1 MTRLFLKSYLSH
13 YSGITKKS
21 WESLIILL
29 TNSLAG
35 GIIFFIAIY
44 LANTFHFSV
53 DLICYIM
60 SCYGVGTA
68 IGGVAGGALSDRLG
82 SNIVSVLSL
91 LLRAF
96 SFLCLIKITNE
107 HYIMLCMFFLGM
119 SNYSFL
125 TSNKHAAL
133 KDYPKGS
140 EKRMR
145 VLAVLYAFSNFGI
158 GLSALMMGWISKKN
172 NEQSFHL
179 MFITSAGLLIIA
191 ACYIIYLEFRDK
203 TKSVIETDKNNATA
217 IEEAESEDD
226 KKYKNP
232 LARYLGIVCLFLI
245 GVVMAQ
251 RTSTYS
257 LYLQKVFP
265 HLGLHWLGLL
275 FMINP
280 FMIMF
285 LQTPIINFF
294 HKKDKFIIL
303 GIGAFLYGLGSFI
316 LSFAHLYVFA
326 VVSTIIL
333 TVGEMLSMST
343 ANYILF
349 LNAKPDKKGY
359 GLGLFQST
367 YAVST
372 IIGPI
377 GGGILFKHYGGLVIW
392 YVSGVIGCLSLVMCL
407 LGSKILNRKLVTN
420 ANAAANEGGL
430 SSENSAF
437 KFILRMRR
445 S

>member
-1 MTRLFLKSYLSH
+1 MSRLFLKSYLSH

-21 WESLIILL
+21 WENIIALL

-35 GIIFFIAIY
+35 GIIFFTAVY

-68 IGGVAGGALSDRLG
+68 IGGVVGGALSDRLG
-82 SNIVSVLSL
+82 SNVVSVLSL

-96 SFLCLIKITNE
+96 SFLCLTQIANQ
-107 HYIMLCMFFLGM
+107 HYIMLCMFFLGL

-145 VLAVLYAFSNFGI
+145 VLAILYAFSNFGI
-158 GLSALMMGWISKKN
+158 GVSALMMGWISKEN
-172 NEQSFHL
+172 NEKSFHL
-179 MFITSAGLLIIA
+179 MFITSAGLLLIA

-203 TKSVIETDKNNATA
+203 AKSTNETDKNEATA
-217 IEEAESEDD
+217 SEDIESEDD
-226 KKYKNP
+226 KKYKNL
-232 LARYLGIVCLFLI
+232 LARYLGVVCLFLI

-280 FMIMF
+280 FMILF
-285 LQTPIINFF
+285 FQTPIINFF
-294 HKKDKFIIL
+294 HKKDKFVIL

-316 LSFAHLYVFA
+316 LSFAHLYIFA
-326 VVSTIIL
+326 VFSTIVL

-343 ANYILF
+343 VNYILF
-349 LNAKPDKKGY
+349 LNAKADKKGY

-367 YAVST
+367 YALST

-377 GGGILFKHYGGLVIW
+377 GGGMLFKHYGGLVIW
-392 YVSGVIGCLSLVMCL
+392 YVSGVIGCLCLAMCL
-407 LGSKILNRKLVTN
+407 LGSKILSRKFSTN
-420 ANAAANEGGL
+420 ANAATNEGGL
-430 SSENSAF
+430 SSENSIF
-437 KFILRMRR
+437 KLILRMRR